1 MKAEDIVRLISFL
14 FVVAILLLSAY
25 AGTAL
30 PANLG
35 DLVVSPSAI
44 GRLQE
49 ANHAP

>member
-1 MKAEDIVRLISFL
+1 MKTENLVRLISIFI
-14 FVVAILLLSAY
+14 VGAILVLSAY
-25 AGTAL
+25 AAAL
-30 PANLG
+30 PGNLG